1 VIRQQ
6 HNKFII
12 KENRRIN
19 LNKFIKINKVKI
31 CNNKF
36 RYLLYE
42 VTDYFI
48 RCNIVSDTSEHRY
61 IIETDIIVRAYR
73 MS

>member
-12 KENRRIN
+12 KENQQIN
-19 LNKFIKINKVKI
+19 LNKFIKINEVKI

-36 RYLLYE
+36 RYLLYK

-48 RCNIVSDTSEHRY
+48 RCNIVSMIHRNIDTL
-61 IIETDIIVRAYR
+61 
-73 MS
+73 